1 MDNNKLK
8 LFKNEGEVLSY
19 AKINGYDEGNAKSL
33 VQKWSEL
40 QKSKSVT
47 KNSKKIT
54 MMEEDKIEIKTQ
66 L

>member
-19 AKINGYDEGNAKSL
+19 AKINGYDDGNAKSL

-40 QKSKSVT
+40 QKSKGVT
-47 KNSKKIT
+47 KNSKKVTIL
-54 MMEEDKIEIKTQ
+54 EEDEIEVKTQ